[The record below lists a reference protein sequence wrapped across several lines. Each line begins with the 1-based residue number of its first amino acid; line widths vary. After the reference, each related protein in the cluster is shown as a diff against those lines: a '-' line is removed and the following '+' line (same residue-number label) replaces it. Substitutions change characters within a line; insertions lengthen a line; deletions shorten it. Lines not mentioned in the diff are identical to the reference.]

1 MSIKKNI
8 LMLTASFLFG
18 ASLTSTGFAAQP
30 AKAKEPKVAATPT
43 TVSAVSVKQQFDEA
57 CKQYEQLK
65 ADLQKQAF
73 DVIVLKERLDKA
85 SKVVEVYKESMDYM
99 SAKQDGAWAEQN
111 YNEAVSSY
119 QKGVKDLEDMK
130 AKLAVSEISLEK
142 VLVQYNLSM
151 GKN

>member
-1 MSIKKNI
+1 MKKNI
-8 LMLTASFLFG
+8 LLLTASFLFG
-18 ASLTSTGFAAQP
+18 ASFTSTGFAAQP
-30 AKAKEPKVAATPT
+30 AKAKEPKASVTA
-43 TVSAVSVKQQFDEA
+43 TVSAVSVKQQFDDA

-85 SKVVEVYKESMDYM
+85 TQVVEIYRESLDYM
-99 SAKQDGAWAEQN
+99 SAKQEGAWAEQN
-111 YNEAVSSY
+111 YNEATSSY
-119 QKGVKDLEDMK
+119 QKGTKDLEEMK
-130 AKLAVSEISLEK
+130 SKLAVAEISLEK